1 MNFFKS
7 NNLKTVSPSRG
18 QDPLKPQSAEAPEAR
33 IRKNSIF
40 GQHAKKSTFGQHVK
54 SAFLDWF
61 VRTIDSERQSC
72 LGTDKAYI
80 ETYSRVTSEVQLMS
94 CHHLFGKVWWRNAGD
109 KTITNRAQ
117 QIYTLLEGNG
127 WRMNGLLLF
136 RFKDSSSANTPQRL
150 RSLTKQAID
159 RWLQICTS
167 RKSNT
172 SNTTEPKWNKMLR
185 EKKESANLLRSVRND
200 SRIAAEFVEIDKEM
214 LRDSDWNF
222 SQELVKE

>member
-1 MNFFKS
+1 MNFYKS
-7 NNLKTVSPSRG
+7 NKFENCPTITWARSFKAAICWSPRG
-18 QDPLKPQSAEAPEAR
+18 
-33 IRKNSIF
+33 KNQEK
-40 GQHAKKSTFGQHVK
+40 QHFWATNEKKTFGQRVK
-54 SAFLDWF
+54 SALLAWF
-61 VRTIDSERQSC
+61 VGTIDSERQSC
-72 LGTDKAYI
+72 MGTDKAYI

-136 RFKDSSSANTPQRL
+136 RFKDSSSANTLRRL